1 MNKQTGI
8 IVGIVA
14 AIVLIVGVVVTVVIV
29 NKFNDM
35 NDEIQELKEGND
47 KEKDSNKK
55 SFQTLDVT
63 IELGESLPK
72 DYKDY
77 VIPGVNDDTDEYDIN
92 LSEVNVYEVG
102 EYSFTVTYKGK
113 KKTGKISVQDTTPP
127 VLEVKNVTIKEGEKV
142 SVNSFISSCTD
153 YSGCSYSFKDKGKD
167 YSKPGTYDVYVVA
180 TDNYKNE
187 VTMKATLVV
196 EAKNSS
202 STSYSNLKEINI
214 NELENML
221 KKKESFI
228 LVITQSTCSACASYK
243 PKLDNV
249 LKKHK
254 LKAFFI
260 EKDSLNEEE
269 SKRLNNIANIS
280 GTPTTIFIKDGEEE
294 NVAHRFVGNRDES
307 VIEERLKNLGYIK

>member
-1 MNKQTGI
+1 MNKKTGI
-8 IVGIVA
+8 IVGLVA
-14 AIVLIVGVVVTVVIV
+14 AIVLIVGIVVTVVIV
-29 NKFNDM
+29 NKFNEM
-35 NDEIQELKEGND
+35 NDEIQDLKEDND
-47 KEKDSNKK
+47 KEKESNKK

-63 IELGESLPK
+63 IELGESLSR

-77 VIPGVNDDTDEYDIN
+77 VVPGVNDDPEEYDIN

-102 EYSFTVTYKGK
+102 DYSFTVTYKGK

-153 YSGCSYSFKDKGKD
+153 YSGCSYSFKDKVND

-180 TDNYKNE
+180 FDNYKNE
-187 VTMKATLVV
+187 VTKKATLVV
-196 EAKNSS
+196 EAKNPSF
-202 STSYSNLKEINI
+202 SNLKEINI
-214 NELENML
+214 DELENML
-221 KKKESFI
+221 KKKDSFI
-228 LVITQSTCSACASYK
+228 LVITQSTCSACVSYK
-243 PKLDNV
+243 PKLENV

-254 LKAFFI
+254 LKAYFI
-260 EKDSLNEEE
+260 EKDLLNEDERT
-269 SKRLNNIANIS
+269 RLNNIANIS

-294 NVAHRFVGNRDES
+294 NVAHRLVGNRDES